1 MIRPCN
7 DFVLLEKEKAEEKT
21 ASGIILTDKNT
32 EKPTVGKVLAVNN
45 GHEVDGKHVE
55 CASKSTTASFM
66 KSTAEPK
73 SRSTDRNIC

>member
-45 GHEVDGKHVE
+45 GHEACRMLRQSQRPRHL
-55 CASKSTTASFM
+55 
-66 KSTAEPK
+66 
-73 SRSTDRNIC
+73 